1 MGKKS
6 RHYRANHGVKRRP
19 MVTGLDN
26 QLLLIARNGSVPIK
40 NKLPPPPKKGLLVFV
55 SYHFC
60 FSRPPENPVI
70 KQNSVPSESDSVRTP
85 KKWNQKKKK
94 KRKTRSCKEN
104 VDEARRF
111 ASNVDVR
118 TEESSMAKKNK
129 TKKNKRKTEICGA
142 ALRRAFIGR
151 RSMLPRRRRR
161 LWSSVTNQL
170 LSLLAASPRHSSHV
184 PVTTTTTTTTT
195 ATTAKT
201 SVKLGKNRT
210 RRAWSPAFLS

>member
-40 NKLPPPPKKGLLVFV
+40 NKLPPPKKKGLLVFV

-60 FSRPPENPVI
+60 FNRPPENPVI

-118 TEESSMAKKNK
+118 TEESSMAKKK
-129 TKKNKRKTEICGA
+129 TKQNKKKTKEK
-142 ALRRAFIGR
+142 R
-151 RSMLPRRRRR
+151 RSAVPLYGGP
-161 LWSSVTNQL
+161 L
-170 LSLLAASPRHSSHV
+170 LDDDRCFPDGGGAFGRASLISCCPCSPPHLDIHH
-184 PVTTTTTTTTT
+184 T
-195 ATTAKT
+195 
-201 SVKLGKNRT
+201 
-210 RRAWSPAFLS
+210 FQ